1 MFRQLKAFTIKAV
14 AGANVATGIA
24 MLLVGF
30 SDRVHPEAH
39 PYVATVGLVFPLFL
53 ALNMA
58 FLVFWLVFK
67 WRMAVIPVAAY
78 AAAFV
83 PIRTYMPINPGS
95 DIPDGALKVL
105 SYNVRNY
112 GGASAGQHRP
122 YDDIVE
128 YLGRS
133 GADIVCLQEDVDK
146 WGLAHP
152 RLDSMFR
159 HTDTVYVGDDGK
171 RGNALGIYTR
181 FPILRKER
189 IRYASAG
196 NGSVAYFLKVGGDT
210 VLVVNNHF
218 ESNHLEPAERERYK
232 DMLKGE
238 MSQDTARAESKK
250 LIKKLG
256 EAARMRSAQV
266 DSVCAYLRRHSHYP
280 TILCGD
286 FNDTPISYARHTVA
300 ELLTD
305 CYVATGRGIG
315 LSYNQKGFYVRI
327 DNIMC
332 SDDFKPF
339 GCKVDSKIAA
349 SDHYPIYC
357 WLKMK

>member
-1 MFRQLKAFTIKAV
+1 M
-14 AGANVATGIA
+14 
-24 MLLVGF
+24 
-30 SDRVHPEAH
+30 
-39 PYVATVGLVFPLFL
+39 
-53 ALNMA
+53 
-58 FLVFWLVFK
+58 
-67 WRMAVIPVAAY
+67 
-78 AAAFV
+78 
-83 PIRTYMPINPGS
+83 
-95 DIPDGALKVL
+95 
-105 SYNVRNY
+105 
-112 GGASAGQHRP
+112 
-122 YDDIVE
+122 
-128 YLGRS
+128 
-133 GADIVCLQEDVDK
+133 
-146 WGLAHP
+146 
-152 RLDSMFR
+152 
-159 HTDTVYVGDDGK
+159 
-171 RGNALGIYTR
+171 
-181 FPILRKER
+181 
-189 IRYASAG
+189 
-196 NGSVAYFLKVGGDT
+196 
-210 VLVVNNHF
+210 LVVNNHF

-286 FNDTPISYARHTVA
+286 FNDTPISYAHHAVA

-332 SDDFKPF
+332 SDDFKPL
-339 GCKVDSKIAA
+339 GCKVDSKITA